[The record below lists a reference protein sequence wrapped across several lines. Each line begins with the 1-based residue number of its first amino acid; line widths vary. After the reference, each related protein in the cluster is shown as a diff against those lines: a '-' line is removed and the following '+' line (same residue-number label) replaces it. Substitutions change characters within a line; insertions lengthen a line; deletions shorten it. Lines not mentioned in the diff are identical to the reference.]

1 MNKIHY
7 INVGGYPFSI
17 DEDAYRILDDYMS
30 SLDRHFS
37 KSEGH
42 KEIMQDIEARIAELL
57 QESLGGERI
66 VQRAMVDKVIGVM
79 GTPERIAESDE
90 ADKAASSGAAGDK
103 YSTGKR
109 LYRDPYDKK
118 IGGVCSGIAHYFGI
132 EDPTWVRV
140 AFVFF
145 GFWGFGILLYL
156 IIMLLVSEAVSPS
169 ERLAM
174 KGKPI
179 NIQNIADKFEEEFDE
194 FSDRVSDWKEKW
206 SQKKRRKKYRGY

>member
-17 DEDAYRILDDYMS
+17 DEDAYRILDEYMS

-42 KEIMQDIEARIAELL
+42 NEIMQDIEARIAELL

-66 VQRAMVDKVIGVM
+66 VQRAVVDKVVGIM
-79 GTPERIAESDE
+79 GTPEHIAGSEE
-90 ADKAASSGAAGDK
+90 AAQAFSSGSGEQR
-103 YSTGKR
+103 YYTGKR

-145 GFWGFGILLYL
+145 GLWGFGILLYL
-156 IIMLLVSEAVSPS
+156 ILMVLVSEAVSPS

-179 NIQNIADKFEEEFDE
+179 NIQNIADKFEEEFDD
-194 FSDRVSDWKEKW
+194 FSDRVSEWKEKW
-206 SQKKRRKKYRGY
+206 SQKRRRKKYRRY